1 MEELQQLFPNY
12 KKCFLEDIF
21 SQSANNLEVAAD
33 IILKKSAES
42 LDYELVRHIA
52 DQKQQQDIMDR
63 LNKNM
68 SKKNRIT
75 ESPNG
80 DVAIKDRKVLST
92 RIYSALFRSGSKKL
106 DPSMKYRLM
115 DDYKNET

>member
-33 IILKKSAES
+33 MILKKSAES

-52 DQKQQQDIMDR
+52 DQKQQQDIMNT
-63 LNKNM
+63 LK
-68 SKKNRIT
+68 SKKNRTT
-75 ESPNG
+75 ESTDA

-92 RIYSALFRSGSKKL
+92 RIYSALFRSGTKKL

-115 DDYKNET
+115 DDYKNER